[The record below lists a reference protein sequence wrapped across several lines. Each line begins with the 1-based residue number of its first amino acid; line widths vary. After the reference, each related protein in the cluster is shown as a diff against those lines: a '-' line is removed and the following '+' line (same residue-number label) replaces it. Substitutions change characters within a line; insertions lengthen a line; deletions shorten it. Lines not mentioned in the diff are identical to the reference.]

1 MTGRRGEAAV
11 ALGAVRQTGSAGGSA
26 QRHLLGKPLRWSR
39 GFTVVMIVWLAA
51 GSLLLVS
58 RLQMG
63 HLTAWSGCEEAAVAS
78 VQRYE
83 PDGAHSCAELLGVVA
98 TRLTEGQGSPRQAR
112 WYAFEREWEDR
123 VYVVW
128 EWSDRAALSF
138 VVEGGAVRPD
148 AETLLVLKNAARSLG
163 SR

>member
-1 MTGRRGEAAV
+1 MTPRRNESVV
-11 ALGAVRQTGSAGGSA
+11 ALGAVRQTGPAAGSA
-26 QRHLLGKPLRWSR
+26 ERRLLGKPLRWTR
-39 GFTVVMIVWLAA
+39 GLTVVAIVWLAA

-63 HLTAWSGCEEAAVAS
+63 HLTAWSGREEAAVAS
-78 VQRYE
+78 VRCYE
-83 PDGAHSCAELLGVVA
+83 PDGAHSCEEVLGVLA
-98 TRLTEGQGSPRQAR
+98 ARLGERQGHRRQAR

-128 EWSDRAALSF
+128 EWSERVALTF
-138 VVEGGAVRPD
+138 VVEGGVVRPD
-148 AETLLVLKNAARSLG
+148 AETLLVLRSAARSLA